1 MEETNK
7 FKGCKA
13 GFTITEEL
21 KQKDKIKTRLLKFI
35 IFKKRTE
42 SEVFNKFKDE

>member
-7 FKGCKA
+7 FKGCKS

-21 KQKDKIKTRLLKFI
+21 KQKDKIKTSAYSLI
-35 IFKKRTE
+35 QYST
-42 SEVFNKFKDE
+42 SEYISK